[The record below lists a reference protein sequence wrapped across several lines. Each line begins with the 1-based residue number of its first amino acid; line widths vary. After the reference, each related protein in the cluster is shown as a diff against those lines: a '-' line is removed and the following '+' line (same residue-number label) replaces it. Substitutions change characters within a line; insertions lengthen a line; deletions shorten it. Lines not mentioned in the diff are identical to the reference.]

1 MEWEYL
7 FLTTVYFYL
16 YVAVYLFQKL
26 DIEIANLREHSS
38 ESKEAGSAQSQ
49 VLQTEYATMSK
60 DPPNVCVDYTAVEKD
75 SERNSNDHLKRTEND
90 NTCNGDMF
98 RVTDEYAGI
107 RFKSKQ
113 ANDKQFSLL
122 KDVATTVTN
131 PPNEIANNTMNI
143 NHNQAV
149 PITGLKRDMVD
160 ISFEALEQPI
170 KHSET
175 HSERTEI
182 EQTDVKEEPIGKK
195 MIEINVNAGA
205 EKGTS
210 TTIQTDNCDDE
221 HKRKRKKEHGKDNTR
236 SKFKQTGNR
245 KVNNTQL
252 QTNDLK
258 QQEPL
263 KEQSEKNERTKVADT
278 QLLSST
284 TDLQQQQLPK
294 EEVKQKSKLN
304 IQQPDK
310 TENSRLSESK
320 MNTNQQERLT
330 DDNKQQSFAGNES
343 AQLNF
348 TATERQQMPT
358 VRHKRHRKKHKKW
371 SEDKIHLSTHN
382 QASTAEKSQNRQ
394 QLNNES
400 KESHIFK
407 PEEQQHQPRLAE
419 KEQDIPIPDLDE
431 EGVNNSL
438 CTDAFDD
445 KWEDCVSEDENA
457 TGITAENIEV
467 ENQKLAEGKPVKSAE
482 TKRYFRVFRLLSSA
496 LGYSWTYKE
505 VWRRKK
511 HRQLKADITDCME
524 DTDAEHVPNITEP
537 NRKSNIT
544 EGNSN
549 ITAPSK
555 SSKAIPSVKNT
566 KTDET
571 PNENGT
577 QLLTTLMGGS
587 RVHPYHTHRFP
598 VTRKGKTI
606 YKHKTHWTDSKF

>member
-1 MEWEYL
+1 M
-7 FLTTVYFYL
+7 
-16 YVAVYLFQKL
+16 FQKQ

-60 DPPNVCVDYTAVEKD
+60 DPADVGVEYTAVAKD

-90 NTCNGDMF
+90 NTCNGDIF
-98 RVTDEYAGI
+98 RETDEYAGI
-107 RFKSKQ
+107 LSQSEQK
-113 ANDKQFSLL
+113 NDKQFSLL
-122 KDVATTVTN
+122 KDVATTVSN
-131 PPNEIANNTMNI
+131 PPNDLAKNTMNV

-149 PITGLKRDMVD
+149 PITGLNRDMVD

-170 KHSET
+170 KHFET

-195 MIEINVNAGA
+195 MIEINVNVGA

-210 TTIQTDNCDDE
+210 TTIQTDTCDDE
-221 HKRKRKKEHGKDNTR
+221 HKRKRKKEHGKDKTR
-236 SKFKQTGNR
+236 SKLKQTGNR
-245 KVNNTQL
+245 KVKNTQL
-252 QTNDLK
+252 QAHTNDHK

-263 KEQSEKNERTKVADT
+263 NEQSENNERNKVADT
-278 QLLSST
+278 ELLSST

-304 IQQPDK
+304 KQQPDK
-310 TENSRLSESK
+310 TKNSRLSESK

-330 DDNKQQSFAGNES
+330 DDNKQQSFPGNES

-358 VRHKRHRKKHKKW
+358 VSHKRHRKKHNEW

-382 QASTAEKSQNRQ
+382 QGSAAEKSRQ

-407 PEEQQHQPRLAE
+407 PEEQQHIPRLAE
-419 KEQDIPIPDLDE
+419 KELDITVHESKPIPDLDK
-431 EGVNNSL
+431 EGVKNSL

-467 ENQKLAEGKPVKSAE
+467 ENQKRAEGKPVKSAE

-511 HRQLKADITDCME
+511 RRQVKADKTDCME
-524 DTDAEHVPNITEP
+524 NTDAEHVPDITET
-537 NRKSNIT
+537 NRESNIT
-544 EGNSN
+544 KGNTN
-549 ITAPSK
+549 IPVPSK
-555 SSKAIPSVKNT
+555 SSKAIPSVKKT

-587 RVHPYHTHRFP
+587 RVHPYHMHRLP